1 MNEAEAGIS
10 EGMHAFIRSAAT
22 FQSATADLP
31 DRRAAFARQCAH
43 FTPPAPHGLVVSD
56 QIIGGVMTRC
66 FRPARNA
73 PRGGWPVLVLFHG
86 GGWTVG
92 SHATHDWFA
101 HALLERADLAIVA
114 VDYRLAPEARFPAP
128 LDDGLAVWD
137 ALGSA
142 ATSLQL
148 DPGRRAVAGDSAGG
162 TLAAAVCIALRD
174 RVDAEAQT
182 QPQAQVLMYPV
193 VSASQ
198 TFASM
203 KQFAQ
208 APMLSARGLADSI
221 ALYVPNESDRRLS
234 LAMPLESHD
243 LSRLPPALMMVA
255 MQDVLRDQ
263 CIEYA
268 ACLRESGVEV
278 EVWRGDG
285 LVHAGLR
292 ATLLAEV
299 AIAYDH
305 MATFL
310 IGRGVAQYRQ
320 PE

>member
-1 MNEAEAGIS
+1 MNEVEAKIS
-10 EGMHAFIRSAAT
+10 EGMHAFIRTAAT
-22 FQSATADLP
+22 FQSATDDWP

-56 QIIGGVMTRC
+56 QMIGGVTTRC
-66 FRPARNA
+66 FRPAHNA
-73 PRGGWPVLVLFHG
+73 PGGGWPVLVLFHG

-114 VDYRLAPEARFPAP
+114 VNYRLAPEARFPAP

-137 ALGSA
+137 ALGDA
-142 ATSLQL
+142 ATSLQI
-148 DPGRRAVAGDSAGG
+148 DSEQRAVAGDSAGG
-162 TLAAAVCIALRD
+162 TLAAALCIALRE
-174 RVDAEAQT
+174 RGDAQAQT

-193 VSASQ
+193 LSASQ

-203 KQFAQ
+203 EQFAQ

-221 ALYVPNESDRRLS
+221 ALYVPNESDRRLPR
-234 LAMPLESHD
+234 AMPLESDD
-243 LSRLPPALMMVA
+243 LSGLAPTLMVVA

-268 ACLRESGVEV
+268 ARLREAGVNV
-278 EVWRGDG
+278 ETWRGDG
-285 LVHAGLR
+285 LVHAALR
-292 ATLLAEV
+292 ATLLPEV
-299 AIAYDH
+299 AAAYDRI
-305 MATFL
+305 AAFL
-310 IGRGVAQYRQ
+310 TARGVALYR
-320 PE
+320 PDE

>member
-10 EGMHAFIRSAAT
+10 EGMRVFIRTVAT
-22 FQSATADLP
+22 FQSATDDWP
-31 DRRAAFARQCAH
+31 GRRAAFVRQCAH
-43 FTPPAPHGLVVSD
+43 FTPHAPDRLVVSD
-56 QIIGGVMTRC
+56 QMIGGVMTRC
-66 FRPARNA
+66 YRPARRA
-73 PRGGWPVLVLFHG
+73 PRDGWAVLVLFHG

-92 SHATHDWFA
+92 SHTTHDWFA
-101 HALLERADLAIVA
+101 HALLQRADLAIVA

-137 ALGSA
+137 ALGDA
-142 ATSLQL
+142 ATSLQI
-148 DPGRRAVAGDSAGG
+148 DPERRAVAGDSAGG
-162 TLAAAVCIALRD
+162 TLAAALCIALRD

-198 TFASM
+198 TFASLE
-203 KQFAQ
+203 QFAQ

-221 ALYVPNESDRRLS
+221 ALYLPNESDRRLS
-234 LAMPLESHD
+234 LAMPLESRD
-243 LSRLPPALMMVA
+243 LSRLPPTLMMVA

-268 ACLRESGVEV
+268 ARLRESGVEV
-278 EVWRGDG
+278 DVWHGDG

-292 ATLLAEV
+292 ATQLPEV
-299 AIAYDH
+299 AIAYDRI
-305 MATFL
+305 AAFL
-310 IGRGVAQYRQ
+310 TGRGVAPYRQ